1 MGASRNSSLLQ
12 KKIKIMHISDG
23 ILNGTVSL
31 SAAAA
36 AAVVTSVALKKT
48 DKDDIPKI
56 SVMTAAFF
64 VTSLVHF
71 KIGPTSMHLVLNGLT
86 GIILGISSFP
96 AILVAL
102 FFQAV
107 MFQHGG
113 LTTLGVNSIT
123 IGLPAFFAYG
133 IFQLYRLNK
142 NNILLIIAGFLGG
155 SLPVIISGIGV
166 FLFLKSTGKEFF
178 QLSKFVLS
186 IHLPLALVEGVITAF
201 AVSFLKKVKP
211 DILK

>member
-1 MGASRNSSLLQ
+1 
-12 KKIKIMHISDG
+12 MHISDG
-23 ILNGTVSL
+23 ILNGTVCI

-36 AAVVTSVALKKT
+36 AAAVTSVALKKT
-48 DKDDIPKI
+48 ERDDIPKI
-56 SVMTAAFF
+56 SVMTATFF
-64 VTSLVHF
+64 VASLIHF
-71 KIGPTSMHLVLNGLT
+71 KIGPTSTHLVLNGLI

-113 LTTLGVNSIT
+113 LTTLGVNSLA
-123 IGLPAFFAYG
+123 IGLPAFFAWG
-133 IFQLYRLNK
+133 IFQLHRLHK
-142 NNILLIIAGFLGG
+142 SKIVLMAAAFLGG
-155 SLPVIISGIGV
+155 FASVIISGIGV
-166 FLFLKSTGKEFF
+166 YLFLKSTGKDFL
-178 QLSKFVLS
+178 QLSKLVLG

-211 DILK
+211 DILT